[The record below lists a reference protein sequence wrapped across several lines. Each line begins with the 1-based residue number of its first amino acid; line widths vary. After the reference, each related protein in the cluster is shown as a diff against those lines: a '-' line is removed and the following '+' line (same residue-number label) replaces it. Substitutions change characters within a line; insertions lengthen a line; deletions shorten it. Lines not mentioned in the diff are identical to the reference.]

1 MDRARP
7 QGSGLDL
14 FDSPA
19 VTTASYQNRDIGM
32 PLDGS
37 RRLSKETSVDLG
49 NGILSLETGRHLQP
63 LNARKT
69 QSLGRTPH
77 FSPLRPTKPLKSR
90 RFPQIRKLA
99 RFARTG
105 WWWTQS
111 CETGLRRPHSR
122 VTGKKQGKSAK
133 IGLDKQNL
141 LPIIAVLSAT
151 CADNSLGART
161 GNSFVGEQGIVFAE
175 QGLEWRLQRI
185 YREASRQTSGGLQL
199 GVTFVGIGLCCVE
212 GEQGDRVA
220 VALT

>member
-111 CETGLRRPHSR
+111 HETGLRQRFSLL
-122 VTGKKQGKSAK
+122 TGKRAGNSGKVCTSP
-133 IGLDKQNL
+133 Q
-141 LPIIAVLSAT
+141 IILS
-151 CADNSLGART
+151 NSLFESITCGQIPWELKA
-161 GNSFVGEQGIVFAE
+161 GNFMN
-175 QGLEWRLQRI
+175 
-185 YREASRQTSGGLQL
+185 
-199 GVTFVGIGLCCVE
+199 
-212 GEQGDRVA
+212 
-220 VALT
+220 